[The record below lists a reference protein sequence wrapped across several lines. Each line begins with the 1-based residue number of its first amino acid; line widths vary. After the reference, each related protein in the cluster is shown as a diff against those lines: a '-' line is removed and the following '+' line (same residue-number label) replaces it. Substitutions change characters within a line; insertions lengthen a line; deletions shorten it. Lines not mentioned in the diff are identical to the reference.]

1 MSAAVDSAPV
11 FPWGRRTCLMAILNV
26 TPNSFSGDGLAG
38 DVEAAVQRARQAAA
52 SGADVIDVGGESTAY
67 YKPGYVPVTETE
79 ELARVLP
86 VIERLAGELAVP
98 ISIDTRKPE
107 VARQALRAGAA
118 WVNNVE
124 AVWDDGAMAAVAAE
138 HQAPLVIMHYGREA
152 LYTDVVLEVRDSL
165 ERAAELALGRG
176 VSPARIIL
184 DPGIGFGKGTRHNL
198 ALLRRLSELRTLGF
212 PLLIGPSR
220 KRFLGELLGGAPERE
235 RLEGTEA
242 AVAVAIAHGADAV
255 RVHDVA
261 PVARIVRIA
270 DAIVRSTDAAN

>member
-1 MSAAVDSAPV
+1 MSAAGDGAV
-11 FPWGRRTCLMAILNV
+11 FPWGQRTCLMAILNV

-38 DVEAAVQRARQAAA
+38 DVEAALQRARQAAA
-52 SGADVIDVGGESTAY
+52 AGADVIDVGGESTAY
-67 YKPGYVPVTETE
+67 YKPGYMPVTEAE

-86 VIERLAGELAVP
+86 VIERLAGELALP

-107 VARQALRAGAA
+107 VARRALRAGAA

-124 AVWDDGAMAAVAAE
+124 AVWDDGAMATVAAE

-152 LYTDVVLEVRDSL
+152 RYTDVVREVRDSL

-176 VSPARIIL
+176 VDSARIIL
-184 DPGIGFGKGTRHNL
+184 DPGIGFGKGTVHNL
-198 ALLRRLSELRTLGF
+198 TLLRRLSELRSLGF

-220 KRFLGELLGGAPERE
+220 KRFLGELLGGAAESD

-242 AVAVAIAHGADAV
+242 
-255 RVHDVA
+255 
-261 PVARIVRIA
+261 
-270 DAIVRSTDAAN
+270 